1 MKEDDNKT
9 SADRMRAHVLLQD
22 NGYLMKQ
29 LGTVHRGQEVN
40 TIHTLF
46 LFVTILHHV

>member
-1 MKEDDNKT
+1 MKEEQNNT
-9 SADRMRAHVLLQD
+9 STDRVRAHVLLQD

-29 LGTVHRGQEVN
+29 LGTGHRGQEVN

-46 LFVTILHHV
+46 LL